1 GIPGLRQLRR
11 VLVVESGPLFRVLVI
26 FLTVL
31 SRASV
36 ALYFLERDVQ
46 PATFGSVP
54 AAMWWA
60 MATLTTVGYGDVV
73 PITPLG
79 RVVAAFVMIS
89 GLGVFGLWTGI
100 LATGFAAE

>member
-1 GIPGLRQLRR
+1 
-11 VLVVESGPLFRVLVI
+11 
-26 FLTVL
+26 VL
-31 SRASV
+31 SLASV
-36 ALYFLERDVQ
+36 AVHFLERDVQ

-79 RVVAAFVMIS
+79 RVGAAMEIIS
-89 GLGVFGLWTGI
+89 GLGFKGLLSGMV
-100 LATGFAAE
+100 AT